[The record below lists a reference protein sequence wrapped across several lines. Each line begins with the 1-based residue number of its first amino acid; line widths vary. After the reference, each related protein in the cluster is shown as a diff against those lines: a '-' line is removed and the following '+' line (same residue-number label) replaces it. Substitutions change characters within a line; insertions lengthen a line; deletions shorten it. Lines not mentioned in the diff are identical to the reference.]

1 MMLIV
6 CICCTF
12 SVQVCISDV
21 ALLVDSSGSIENQGK
36 GNYDL
41 MKDFLKTLV
50 DKLNVGEDDVHVG
63 AITFSNT

>member
-1 MMLIV
+1 MKIDYCM
-6 CICCTF
+6 CCKF